1 MSNNTLKIRI
11 QIQQQPPQAIE
22 EIYPE
27 PEIVY
32 EQVLDWKKIAVATV
46 LLLMILSFLGYLI
59 FGNITGKS
67 PQSDQVNAETG
78 KTISSNDISQELNAQ
93 AEAPVTESGE
103 SNTEQT
109 IQSIPIDSETAESAD
124 RTAILP
130 RKKPVNKVTTPPP
143 ITVNSVPKTAIQPK
157 PHQTSDHSVVLRA
170 QLSNAI
176 VSREPTDSIDV
187 VHLRADEAKPI
198 HFYMH
203 LKNQQG
209 RKIRIDWYYNNKL
222 DSQLRLQVLNNNW
235 RTHASKQLDHR
246 RLGSWRVELID
257 DRENQ
262 LAVREFSVLPR

>member
-32 EQVLDWKKIAVATV
+32 EQVLDWKKIAAATV
-46 LLLMILSFLGYLI
+46 MLLMILSLLGYVI

-67 PQSDQVNAETG
+67 PQSDPVNAETG
-78 KTISSNDISQELNAQ
+78 NSDTSDNISLELSVP
-93 AEAPVTESGE
+93 AEAAVAESDE
-103 SNTEQT
+103 SNAEQT
-109 IQSIPIDSETAESAD
+109 IQSVPIDSQIAD
-124 RTAILP
+124 IANRTVIIP
-130 RKKPVNKVTTPPP
+130 RKKPVTKATTSPP
-143 ITVNSVPKTAIQPK
+143 IAVNPVPKTVTQPK

-176 VSREPTDSIDV
+176 VSREPVDSIDV
-187 VHLRADEAKPI
+187 VHLSADETKPI
-198 HFYMH
+198 HFYVH

-235 RTHASKQLDHR
+235 RAHASKQLDHR